1 MNEAGLKGILG
12 LCVRAG
18 QADFG
23 EEGCRKALKAGQ
35 SAVVILDAAASDNAR
50 KRYDAACRNAGVP
63 HFEAPEGLIGEATGR
78 PGIAMA
84 VRKGPFSQ
92 RIIDCLNG
100 QP

>member
-35 SAVVILDAAASDNAR
+35 CAVLVLDGAASDNAR
-50 KRYDAACRNAGVP
+50 KRYDSWCRNAGVP
-63 HFEAPEGLIGEATGR
+63 LAEVPEGLIEGATGK